1 MTRSRFLRV
10 TRSTAAGDP
19 LEVVV
24 LAVALTLIAPFARLA
39 LAQDGPSGDARRVE
53 RTATLAER
61 AAPLTLGEVLASV
74 EIVHPLLDAARRDLD
89 AAAGEQLAAD
99 GAFDPLWRT
108 RVSVFAGGYDYV
120 RVDSLIEEPTPLWGA
135 SFFVG
140 YRYGRGKIQ
149 DYYRELETLR
159 YGEVRAGV
167 QVPLWRNGPIDRRR
181 AAIARAEFGYDIA
194 ELGVVASRIDTV
206 RLATIRYVEWV
217 AAGARVEVA
226 QTLLTIA
233 VARDAQ
239 VAARAARGDVPAIER
254 IENER
259 LVLQREAGVVAA
271 DRGLVQAA
279 LELSLYYRG
288 RDGRPRVPSPA
299 RLPTSMPEPRALD
312 AASIVRARALAEARR
327 PELQRF
333 EAARQQLEVDRDLAD
348 NQAAP
353 AIDLML
359 FASQDIGPLAD
370 PMDEILNR
378 AHVPQIEAAV
388 MVEIPILNRVANGR
402 SAVASA
408 GMARVELQRE
418 FALDR
423 VRAEV
428 RDAVSALDAARRRI
442 ALVRREVEVAGLL
455 EAGERQRFEEGDST
469 LFVVNLR
476 EQATA
481 EARLREVDAVLDWH
495 RASAAFRAAT
505 AADADPVIN
514 RGRVSAGSADEAL

>member
-1 MTRSRFLRV
+1 MTRSRFVRLGGAMTFGDV
-10 TRSTAAGDP
+10 LQTAT
-19 LEVVV
+19 
-24 LAVALTLIAPFARLA
+24 LAVALTLAAPFATLA
-39 LAQDGPSGDARRVE
+39 LAQSSPSADAPR
-53 RTATLAER
+53 AER

-74 EIVHPLLDAARRDLD
+74 ETVHPLLDAARRDID
-89 AAAGEQLAAD
+89 AAEAEQLAAD

-108 RVSVFAGGYDYV
+108 RASVFAGGYDYA
-120 RVDSLIEEPTPLWGA
+120 RVDTLIEEPTPLWGA

-149 DYYRELETLR
+149 DYYQELETLR

-181 AAIARAEFGYDIA
+181 AAIARADLGYEIA
-194 ELGVVASRIDTV
+194 ELGVIASRIDTV
-206 RLATIRYVEWV
+206 RLATVRYVEWV
-217 AAGARVEVA
+217 AAGSRVEVA
-226 QTLLTIA
+226 QTLLSIA

-239 VAARAARGDVPAIER
+239 VAARAARGEMPAIER
-254 IENER
+254 MENER

-288 RDGRPRVPSPA
+288 RDGRPRVPSAA
-299 RLPTSMPEPRALD
+299 RLPASMPEPRALD
-312 AASIVRARALAEARR
+312 AASVGRARALAEARR

-333 EAARQQLEVDRDLAD
+333 ERARLQLEVDRDLAD

-359 FASQDIGPLAD
+359 FASQDIGPRDTAD
-370 PMDEILNR
+370 VTLSR

-388 MVEIPILNRVANGR
+388 LVEIPVLNRVANGR
-402 SAVASA
+402 SAAATA

-418 FALDR
+418 FAIDR

-455 EAGERQRFEEGDST
+455 EAGERQRFEAGDST

-481 EARLREVDAVLDWH
+481 EARLREVDALLDWH
-495 RASAAFRAAT
+495 RASAAFRAAI
-505 AADADPVIN
+505 AADAEPVIN